1 MLEGRLKLSILDQS
15 PVGDGETPALALQH
29 TVELAQRAEEWG
41 YHRFWVAEH
50 HGSPRNMG
58 SAPEVLMGHLL
69 ARTSR
74 IRIGSGGVML
84 QHYSPYK
91 VAENFNVLA
100 ALAPGRVDLG
110 IGRGPGECRIRRG
123 RCSRNRRRSRG
134 ASRWRIR
141 WQSCGEF
148 LGDGREGLQAMP
160 LPPEPADL
168 FLLGTTAGSGL
179 AAAQLGLPY
188 VFAYFLNGDEEEMRR
203 AVAAYRDNFDGDGA
217 VAPPVM
223 LALPVMVA
231 DTAGEAAE
239 YAAKVRAV
247 RISLE
252 SGRSFTVFS
261 EAAAREFGRQ
271 SGERFSYAEQ
281 ASGVIHGEPAA
292 VAARLYGLAEEYRVG
307 EVLAVTAIPDFGKRL
322 RSYELLMGGVM
333 AVQGSRV

>member
-1 MLEGRLKLSILDQS
+1 MKLSILDQS
-15 PVGDGETPALALQH
+15 PVGDGETPAVALQH

-91 VAENFNVLA
+91 VAESFNVLA

-110 IGRGPGECRIRRG
+110 IGRGPGGMPNTTRALQPQPAAVEAGKSLEDKLVELR
-123 RCSRNRRRSRG
+123 
-134 ASRWRIR
+134 
-141 WQSCGEF
+141 EF
-148 LGDGREGLQAMP
+148 LEDGREGLQAMP
-160 LPPEPADL
+160 LPPAPADL

-188 VFAYFLNGDEEEMRR
+188 VFAYFLNGDDKEMRR
-203 AVAAYRDNFDGDGA
+203 AVAAYRDNFDGDGS
-217 VAPPVM
+217 VPQVI

-231 DTAGEAAE
+231 DTAGEAAK
-239 YAAKVRAV
+239 YAAKVRPV

-281 ASGVIHGEPAA
+281 ASGVIHGEPEA
-292 VAARLYGLAEEYRVG
+292 VAARLYGLADEYGVG
-307 EVLAVTAIPDFGKRL
+307 EILAVTAIPDFAKRL

-333 AVQGSRV
+333 ARGGG